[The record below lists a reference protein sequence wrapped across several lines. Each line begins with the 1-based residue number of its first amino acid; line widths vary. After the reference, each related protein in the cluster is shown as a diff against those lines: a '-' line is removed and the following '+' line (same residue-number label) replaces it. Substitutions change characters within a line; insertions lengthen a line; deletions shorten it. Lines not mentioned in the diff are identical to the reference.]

1 MDILLLELE
10 KLKKRLSLKFSQF
23 RRTFKYPYVGV
34 LKNGVIEKGDV
45 TISYKILTQST
56 LLLGKQE
63 YAGLRGVW
71 NNLISIPNTQIQ
83 VRIENDYIL
92 SISARNRAILKNAIE
107 EVKRQFRANKIE
119 LDLYTEY
126 NHPDIMSDDLIGNY
140 LSFNSS
146 NKQSFS
152 RYYYASYIPTKDR
165 ALNELIM
172 AVKKCGGTIILKYR
186 PLDKSSY
193 LKKLD
198 TVSGNLGISEE
209 KSITQN
215 LATEEALGR
224 GLENVGSQIL
234 DPNSYPVSVEVFV
247 RFNASSEKKLNTI
260 CEANLVKLSQYKLDS
275 MWGEQLATE
284 LYCNPFC
291 YSRVKRNVSIENWAS
306 EISCTMPLSFKTMF
320 LSGEI
325 EISKLHFSP
334 LALTEAKSMFIIG
347 QTRMGKTSLA
357 KNIIKKLVENNY
369 KVHVIDRNLPFD
381 DPKLDY
387 SDVKGI
393 QRYKVTE
400 NDTAEIVRIIRGI
413 RKKKE
418 EEFEV
423 GGEIPQ
429 SLIVIEESHKFI
441 SEKEVVD
448 LLADTAK
455 DGSKFNLGVL
465 LITQSFRDFRKL
477 VDSGVIAQINIRF
490 FFKLGEGET
499 RELCNKEFELSEEA
513 ISCISQL
520 TEGEYISQIRNINKI
535 YNTLDYVKV
544 S

>member
-1 MDILLLELE
+1 MNILLLELE
-10 KLKKRLSLKFSQF
+10 KLKNRLSLKVNQF
-23 RRTFKYPYVGV
+23 RRVFEYPYVGL

-63 YAGLRGVW
+63 YAGLRRVW
-71 NNLISIPNTQIQ
+71 NNLISIPDTQIQ
-83 VRIENDYIL
+83 IRIEDDYIL
-92 SISARNRAILKNAIE
+92 SISAKNRSILKNAIE
-107 EVKRQFRANKIE
+107 EVKRQFRANRIE
-119 LDLYTEY
+119 LDLHTEY
-126 NHPDIMSDDLIGNY
+126 IHPDIMSDNLVGNY
-140 LSFNSS
+140 LSFNNS
-146 NKQSFS
+146 NKQVFS

-165 ALNELIM
+165 TLDDLIM
-172 AVKKCGGTIILKYR
+172 VVKECGGAIILKYR
-186 PLDKSSY
+186 PLDKASY

-198 TVSGNLGISEE
+198 KISGNLGISEE

-247 RFNASSEKKLNTI
+247 RFNAISVKKLNTI

-291 YSRVKRNVSIENWAS
+291 YSLVKRNVSIENWAS
-306 EISCTMPLSFKTMF
+306 EISCTMPISFKTMF
-320 LSGEI
+320 LRGEI
-325 EISKLHFSP
+325 EISKSHFSP
-334 LALTEAKSMFIIG
+334 IALTEAKSMFIIG
-347 QTRMGKTSLA
+347 QTRMGKTYLA
-357 KNIIKKLVENNY
+357 KKIIKKLIENNY
-369 KVHVIDRNLPFD
+369 TIHVIDRKLSFD
-381 DPKLDY
+381 DPKYDY
-387 SDVKGI
+387 SDVEGI
-393 QRYKVTE
+393 IRYKVE
-400 NDTAEIVRIIRGI
+400 KNDTAEIVRIITNI
-413 RKKKE
+413 RKQKE
-418 EEFEV
+418 EECKI

-465 LITQSFRDFRKL
+465 FITQSFRDFRKL

-490 FFKLGEGET
+490 FFKLEEGET
-499 RELCNKEFELSEEA
+499 RELCNEEFELSEEA

-520 TEGEYISQIRNINKI
+520 TEGECISQIRNINKI